1 MLREGY
7 GGGEGCARRGEAGRN
22 VVEGQGTETEGAAMR
37 VKWNGRAGV
46 EQKARDGT
54 RRSMTERNGA
64 EKKLS

>member
-1 MLREGY
+1 MLRERY

-22 VVEGQGTETEGAAMR
+22 VVEGQATETEGAAMR